1 MNIHKNARTTPHS
14 RARIAGR
21 VAAGERPAGI
31 ARDVG
36 VSERTV
42 KKWAA
47 RAAEGEL
54 ALEDRSCRPHHS
66 PRAISTGLMVE
77 IQRLRRTWRWT
88 GAQIAESVGV
98 SRATAAR
105 TLRQLGMARLGPVG
119 AVVPGRRYEW
129 AQPGQLVHLDIKKLG
144 RFSDVGHRITG
155 DRRRRT
161 PGIGW
166 AFVHVCIDDCS
177 RVAYVEVLH
186 DERSVTVVGFLR
198 RALIWFRRRGVL
210 IERILTDNGSAYRS
224 RFLAAV
230 CRARRLGQRFTRP
243 YTPRTNGKA
252 ERFIQTLLR
261 EWAYRVP
268 YATSAHRAAALP
280 RWLHYYNWHRRHSA
294 LRGQPPISRVVSPDN
309 LLSLHS

>member
-1 MNIHKNARTTPHS
+1 
-14 RARIAGR
+14 
-21 VAAGERPAGI
+21 
-31 ARDVG
+31 
-36 VSERTV
+36 
-42 KKWAA
+42 
-47 RAAEGEL
+47 
-54 ALEDRSCRPHHS
+54 
-66 PRAISTGLMVE
+66 MVE

-144 RFSDVGHRITG
+144 RFSDIGHRITG

-161 PGIGW
+161 LGLGW
-166 AFVHVCIDDCS
+166 EFVHVCIDDCS
-177 RVAYVEVLH
+177 RVAYVEVLP
-186 DERSVTVVGFLR
+186 DEHSVTVVGFLR

-294 LRGQPPISRVVSPDN
+294 LRGQPPISRVASPDN